1 MKFEKIRELKNIID
15 KNDFYSNYNG
25 VQKGGYFFSF
35 IAQAT
40 IIFFG
45 FYFISSLIRT
55 AEPDL
60 NPYLINILSFV
71 FLTGFEILKRA
82 VTDIWAKE
90 TVMNMGRTRF
100 SPGFFILSVVSLV
113 LYAGSFYFTLSG
125 AGKWSDRSQKIETQS
140 VTNISNVKDSLTS
153 KYAVKIKELKSER
166 SSLEQ
171 QFQQSTVVVTY
182 NDAVKKYTERGWRTD
197 KELVENLKPSYIQA
211 EKRFNDNA
219 TKLDQQITKL
229 ENDRDNE
236 LSKTEQRLTDLSKK
250 DTTEN
255 QNASSSFIKW
265 SIIFEFIV
273 IFGIY
278 FRRYFQSKAVKDW
291 EERIKADPKLN
302 RWYRYD
308 KMLDVLYQTKNKTL
322 EAGSQLPIAKDLAK
336 MASLDGLL
344 FTDGEINTEYYKLLN
359 NLGVIATRGSK
370 RYIQLNYNEAKK
382 AIAKQFDISI
392 DE

>member
-1 MKFEKIRELKNIID
+1 MKFEKIKQLKSLIE
-15 KNDFYSNYNG
+15 KNDFYTNYNG
-25 VQKGGYFFSF
+25 VQQGAYLFSF

-45 FYFISSLIRT
+45 FYFISSLIKT

-60 NPYLINILSFV
+60 SPWLINIISFV
-71 FLTGFEILKRA
+71 FLFGFEMLKRTI
-82 VTDIWAKE
+82 TDKWAKD
-90 TVMNMGRTRF
+90 TVEFGVKIR
-100 SPGFFILSVVSLV
+100 PGFVVLSVISLIMYV
-113 LYAGSFYFTLSG
+113 GSFYFTLSG
-125 AGKWSDRSQKIETQS
+125 AGKWSDRSEKIQTES
-140 VTNISNVKDSLTS
+140 IVNISKTKDSLNA
-153 KYAVKIKELKSER
+153 KYDVKIQDLKNER
-166 SSLEQ
+166 TKLEQ
-171 QFQQSTVVVTY
+171 QFQQSNIAITY
-182 NDAVKKYTERGWRTD
+182 NDAVKQYTSRGWRTD
-197 KELVENLKPSYIQA
+197 KELVENLKPSYLQA

-219 TKLDQQITKL
+219 TKLDQQITKI
-229 ENDRDNE
+229 ETDRDNE
-236 LSKTEQRLTDLSKK
+236 VQKTEQRLNDQTKK
-250 DTTEN
+250 DSSES

-265 SIIFEFIV
+265 SVAFEFVV

-278 FRRYFQSKAVKDW
+278 FRRYFQFKSVKDW
-291 EERIKADPKLN
+291 DDRIKSDPKLN

-308 KMLDVLYQTKNKTL
+308 KMLDTLYQTKNKTL
-322 EAGSQLPIAKDLAK
+322 EAGAQLPIAKDLAK

-392 DE
+392 DD